1 MKILKIPGTASP
13 NQELNLVTELISY
26 ERSKTLFNAMDPLT
40 TMAQIPPRT

>member
-26 ERSKTLFNAMDPLT
+26 ERSKTLFNAMDPFP
-40 TMAQIPPRT
+40 TMAQILD